1 MTLEVEL
8 SMNIYSSQLFSFN
21 AYFFNTIYK
30 EMTTFNGNRF
40 QFRISNLFKHY
51 AGSFYRVFNFI
62 FLYNTLFLWKKNLA
76 TFILLCLSWNISV
89 KFLSPSTW
97 RTKSVCLHYVSHPCF
112 LFFIINFLV
121 FIFPLLIILHTCSNW
136 RENNTEGFHCIRTTS
151 NCEITL

>member
-62 FLYNTLFLWKKNLA
+62 FLYNTLFLWQK
-76 TFILLCLSWNISV
+76 TSPLLFYYV
-89 KFLSPSTW
+89 FLEIFLQSFFLLVHEEPKMFTLCFPSM
-97 RTKSVCLHYVSHPCF
+97 L
-112 LFFIINFLV
+112 
-121 FIFPLLIILHTCSNW
+121 FIFHYAFFNFYYS
-136 RENNTEGFHCIRTTS
+136 
-151 NCEITL
+151 ITYHITYM